1 MVGDPKVTFWGSQ
14 TRSSE
19 AAKAHIRGAHP
30 WVVRSDNFWQACH
43 GAKEFSAGDLGPPR
57 V

>member
-1 MVGDPKVTFWGSQ
+1 MVGDPKVTFGGSQ

-19 AAKAHIRGAHP
+19 VAKAHIRGAHP
-30 WVVRSDNFWQACH
+30 WLVRSDNFWQVCH
-43 GAKEFSAGDLGPPR
+43 GAKEFSGGDLGPPR